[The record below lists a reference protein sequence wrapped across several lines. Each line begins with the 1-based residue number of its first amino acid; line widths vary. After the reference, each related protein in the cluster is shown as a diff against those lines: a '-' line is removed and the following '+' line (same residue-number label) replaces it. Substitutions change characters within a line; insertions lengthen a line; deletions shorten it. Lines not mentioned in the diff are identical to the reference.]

1 MKKALDFYLKACGII
16 INLSVIVSLLE
27 WGFMCIVLHLDFL
40 EPFRHMAEIAGRF

>member
-1 MKKALDFYLKACGII
+1 MRKVIDRYLICCGIVANI
-16 INLSVIVSLLE
+16 SLLTSLLE